1 MVKNMVEHHTEIG
14 EVEKVNKLYE
24 VIGPLLRD
32 GEGEADEGAGDDDD
46 FAEEQR
52 YVGRVVPPLTLL
64 RTRSHNFAHARCRRI
79 HKILER
85 VALNKSKISV

>member
-1 MVKNMVEHHTEIG
+1 MFCFMHSDSFQLSLISLPPPQVALSMVKNMVEHHTEIG

-32 GEGEADEGAGDDDD
+32 GEGEADEGAGDEED

-52 YVGRVVPPLTLL
+52 
-64 RTRSHNFAHARCRRI
+64 HAHARFCHI
-79 HKILER
+79 PTKYSNTL
-85 VALNKSKISV
+85 L